1 MEYEN
6 SAYAE
11 RLLNDLELIDWPES
25 LKEMQRNWIGKSIGA
40 KVFFQIQDHD
50 ETIEVFT
57 TDLILCSV

>member
-40 KVFFQIQDHD
+40 KVFSRFK
-50 ETIEVFT
+50 T
-57 TDLILCSV
+57 TRRQ